1 MISIH
6 KWLSILACL
15 MYSFVGSGQKP
26 AFLIDHNIKWVDSVF
41 TSLTLEEKIGQLL
54 MPRGN
59 YSGKPHD
66 LATLELWVKEYKIGG
81 IVFFASNP
89 TTQAQ
94 ITNRLQK
101 LSKTPLMIGQDF
113 EWGLGMRLDSTDR
126 FPYAVTLGA
135 VQGRDDLLEAMGVEV
150 ARQCKRIGVHI
161 NYAPVVD
168 VNNNGNNPVI
178 NFRSFGGNKEAV
190 ANKGLA
196 YMKGMQSQRL
206 FCTAKHFPGHGD
218 TDVDSHHDLPVIKHD
233 ISRLKEIELYPFK
246 KLIDGGL
253 SGVMTAHLNIP
264 ALDTTSGLASTFSP
278 AIVDKLLRKDLK
290 FEGLTFTDAME
301 MKGAVKNFPPGEAMV
316 QAILAGNDVLETF
329 IDVPIA
335 FQAIKDAVNS
345 GRISMKI
352 LDTKV
357 KKILMA
363 KSWIGLDKYKP
374 IEMKNLV
381 EDLNSI
387 RADVLNHQFAYESIT
402 CLKNDKKLLPIND
415 LTQKIAV
422 VSIEGTYESDFLR
435 IVKNYTDVD
444 YYHVPKEANDSLV
457 QSIVEKTAKYDVVL
471 VGVHLIN
478 IRASSKYGLTPSNIK
493 HISKL
498 AVQDNVVISLFG
510 NPFILG
516 KIPELAKSHTL
527 LMAYQMTP
535 FTESAAAQA
544 IFGAIPTRGRL
555 PISLDNSFNEG
566 MGIDLLPIQRLAY
579 GVPEL
584 VGIDRVMLEN
594 RLDSV
599 VNVGFNANA
608 YPGCVLQ
615 VTKDNMVIFQKAY
628 GYHKYED
635 GAFTLENNLDSGTK
649 FTFIDDAM
657 DNTSNLQTTLKKVQP
672 NNNHTKGLVKIS
684 DLYDLASITKI
695 SGTMLAVMQLMSEEK
710 FDLDARLVD
719 YYPEFKGSNKADLTF
734 RDMLTHRSGLKSW
747 IPFWKD
753 AIDSL
758 GTLQNALL
766 TENVL
771 EKRFVFT
778 YKKPGFFKRLF
789 GKKTTKSID
798 YTASIKN
805 DPTLWK
811 DVTNKYGLVWKAKTF
826 QKEQSNE
833 YSIQIGDHLWLHR
846 DYPKKI
852 IQQIKESELN
862 TPSNKSNGV
871 KYDYVYS
878 DLHFYL
884 YPEIIRRLTGKTMPF
899 YLQETYKAIGANS
912 ISYNPKSSLEKIV
925 PTEYDSLFRDNLIHG
940 RVHDEGAAMMG
951 GISGHAGLFGN
962 ANDLSKI
969 MQLYLNNGSYGGKKY
984 IKPSVI
990 NECTK
995 YQFPEF
1001 QLRRG
1006 IGFDK
1011 KDFKPNVQ
1019 NGPSLASESSYGH
1032 SGFTGTF
1039 TWVDPKYNLTYVFL
1053 SNKVY
1058 PTRDNKKISEL
1069 NIRTEIGNQIIKT
1082 IIDSQKIKK

>member
-1 MISIH
+1 MIYIPKWSI
-6 KWLSILACL
+6 ILAFL
-15 MYSFVGSGQKP
+15 LYTNIGFGQKP
-26 AFLIDHNIKWVDSVF
+26 AFLTDYNVRWVDSVF
-41 TSLTLEEKIGQLL
+41 ATLTLEDKIGQLL

-81 IVFFASNP
+81 IVFFASSP
-89 TTQAQ
+89 TRQAQ
-94 ITNRLQK
+94 ITNRLQN
-101 LSKTPLMIGQDF
+101 LSKTPMMIGQDF

-135 VQGRDDLLEAMGVEV
+135 VQGHDDLLEAMGVEV
-150 ARQCKRIGVHI
+150 ARQCKRMGVHI

-168 VNNNGNNPVI
+168 VNNNPNNPVI

-206 FCTAKHFPGHGD
+206 LCTAKHFPGHGD
-218 TDVDSHHDLPVIKHD
+218 TDVDSHHDLPEINHD
-233 ISRLKEIELYPFK
+233 ISRLTEIELYPFK
-246 KLIDGGL
+246 KLIDAGL
-253 SGVMTAHLNIP
+253 SGIMTAHLNIP
-264 ALDTTSGLASTFSP
+264 ALDSTSGLASTFSP
-278 AIVDKLLRKDLK
+278 AIVDKLLRKELK

-301 MKGAVKNFPPGEAMV
+301 MQGAVKNFPKGEAMV
-316 QAILAGNDVLETF
+316 QALLAGNDILETF

-345 GRISMKI
+345 GRISLEI
-352 LDTKV
+352 LDAKV

-363 KSWIGLDKYKP
+363 KSWVGLDKYQA

-381 EDLNSI
+381 EDLNAI
-387 RADVLNHQFAYESIT
+387 KADVLNHRFAHESIT
-402 CLKNDKKLLPIND
+402 CLKNDKNLLPVHD

-435 IVKNYTDVD
+435 IVKNYTEVD
-444 YYHVPKEANDSLV
+444 YYHIPKDANDSLV
-457 QSIVEKTAKYDVVL
+457 QSIVEKTAMYDLVL
-471 VGVHLIN
+471 VGVHMIN

-498 AVQDNVVISLFG
+498 AVQDNVVMSIFG

-516 KIPELAKSHTL
+516 KIPELAKCHTL
-527 LMAYQMTP
+527 LMGYQMTP
-535 FTESAAAQA
+535 LTESAAAQA

-555 PISLDNSFNEG
+555 PISLDNSFYEG
-566 MGIDLLPIQRLAY
+566 MGIDLHPIQRLTY

-584 VGIDRVMLEN
+584 VGIDRIMLEN

-599 VNVGFNANA
+599 VNLGLSANA

-628 GYHKYED
+628 GYHRYED
-635 GAFTLENNLDSGTK
+635 GALANANNIISDSK
-649 FTFIDDAM
+649 YAFIDDAM
-657 DNTSNLQTTLKKVQP
+657 DNTSNLQTTLKKTP
-672 NNNHTKGLVKIS
+672 STNNQTKGLVKIS

-695 SGTMLAVMQLMSEEK
+695 SGTMLAVMQLMSEGK
-710 FDLDARLVD
+710 FDLDARLRD

-734 RDMLTHRSGLKSW
+734 RNMLTHRAGLKSW

-753 AIDSL
+753 AVDSL
-758 GTLQNALL
+758 GTLQHGILEESA
-766 TENVL
+766 L
-771 EKRFVFT
+771 EKRCVIV

-789 GKKTTKSID
+789 GKKPTKSID
-798 YTASIKN
+798 YTASVKN
-805 DPTLWK
+805 DPSLWR
-811 DVTNKYGLVWKAKTF
+811 DVTSKYGLVWKDKTF
-826 QKEQSNE
+826 QNVQSNE
-833 YSIQIGDHLWLHR
+833 YTIQVGDHLWLHR
-846 DYPKKI
+846 DYRKKI
-852 IQQIKESELN
+852 IHQIKDSELN
-862 TPSNKSNGV
+862 TPSNKTNSP

-884 YPEIIRRLTGKTMPF
+884 YPEIIRRRTGKTMPT
-899 YLQETYKAIGANS
+899 YLQETYREIGANS
-912 ISYNPKSSLEKIV
+912 LGFNPQESLEKIV
-925 PTEYDSLFRDNLIHG
+925 PTEYDSLFRNNLIHG

-984 IKPSVI
+984 IEPKVI

-995 YQFPEF
+995 YQFPEL
-1001 QLRRG
+1001 QHRRG

-1011 KDFKPNVQ
+1011 KDFNPNIQ
-1019 NGPSLASESSYGH
+1019 NGPSFASEDSYGH

-1053 SNKVY
+1053 SNRVY
-1058 PTRDNKKISEL
+1058 PTRENKKINAL
-1069 NIRTEIGNQIIKT
+1069 NIRSEIGNQIIKT
-1082 IIDSQKIKK
+1082 IIESQIK